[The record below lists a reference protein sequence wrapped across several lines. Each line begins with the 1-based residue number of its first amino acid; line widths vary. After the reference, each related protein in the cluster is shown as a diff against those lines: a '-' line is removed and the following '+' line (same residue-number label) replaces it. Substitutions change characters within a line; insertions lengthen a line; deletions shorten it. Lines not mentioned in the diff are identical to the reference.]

1 MADLSAVWT
10 VDRKAGMLAAH
21 LVAQKV
27 VQMAALTDAL
37 MADKR
42 VVQTAAQSA
51 VQTAV
56 RMVVQKVL
64 PWDVH
69 LVRLRAD
76 NLVVQ
81 RECT

>member
-1 MADLSAVWT
+1 
-10 VDRKAGMLAAH
+10 
-21 LVAQKV
+21 
-27 VQMAALTDAL
+27 MAALTDVL